1 VGGGRSANVR
11 AVKPAGDERTSDG
24 GDLTA
29 QRPSVEQLMNVRST
43 DRAGFVLLSVDGA
56 VDGLT
61 APRLRTAI
69 ADAFD
74 RLDGRV
80 LVLDLSRV
88 GFLGSPGLRAL
99 FDSATEAVRHGGHR
113 PLRVVVDHSRPV
125 VRPIEIVGLDHVLA
139 LYHEVDEALR
149 NEDANG

>member
-1 VGGGRSANVR
+1 MS
-11 AVKPAGDERTSDG
+11 
-24 GDLTA
+24 
-29 QRPSVEQLMNVRST
+29 VRSIER
-43 DRAGFVLLSVDGA
+43 DGAVVLAVDGA

-69 ADAFD
+69 DDAFD

-80 LVLDLSRV
+80 LILDLSTV

-99 FDSATEAVRHGGHR
+99 FDGASEADRR
-113 PLRVVVDHSRPV
+113 QRQPLRVVVDHSRPV
-125 VRPIEIVGLDHVLA
+125 IRPIEIVGLDNVLA

-149 NEDANG
+149 GGEPPL